1 MSITKNLINL
11 KKNLPS
17 DIELI
22 VVSKTRSNEEILE
35 AYNTGHINFGENKVQ
50 ELVNKHE
57 NLPKEIKW
65 HMIGHLQSNKVKYI
79 AKFIDL
85 IHTVDSV
92 KILKEINK
100 RAKIENRIIDCL
112 LQIKIAIEE
121 NKFGFNF
128 KEIDEVIAFTKELN
142 NIKIRGV
149 MGMAT
154 NTDNSFQIKS
164 EFDLI
169 NDIYKKYYSKNFNI
183 LSIGM
188 SSDYNIAVSKN
199 SNMVRIGSAIF
210 GKRIKNL

>member
-128 KEIDEVIAFTKELN
+128 KEIDEVIAFTKELK

>member
-1 MSITKNLINL
+1 VSITKNLINL

-22 VVSKTRSNEEILE
+22 VVSKTRSNKEILE

-112 LQIKIAIEE
+112 LQIKIGIEE

>member
-85 IHTVDSV
+85 IHNVDSV

-128 KEIDEVIAFTKELN
+128 KEIDEVIAFTKELK

>member
-1 MSITKNLINL
+1 VSITKNLINL

-128 KEIDEVIAFTKELN
+128 KEIDEVIAFTKELK

>member
-1 MSITKNLINL
+1 VSITKNLINL

-112 LQIKIAIEE
+112 LQIKIGIEE

>member
-35 AYNTGHINFGENKVQ
+35 AYNAGHINFGENKVQ

-112 LQIKIAIEE
+112 LQIKIAVEE

-128 KEIDEVIAFTKELN
+128 KEIDEVIAFTKELK

>member
-1 MSITKNLINL
+1 MSITKKLINL

-128 KEIDEVIAFTKELN
+128 KEIDEVIAFTKELK

>member
-128 KEIDEVIAFTKELN
+128 KEIDEVIAFTKELK

-169 NDIYKKYYSKNFNI
+169 NNIYKKYYSKNFNI

>member
-1 MSITKNLINL
+1 VSITKNLINL

-210 GKRIKNL
+210 GKRIKNS

>member
-1 MSITKNLINL
+1 VSITKNLINL

>member
-22 VVSKTRSNEEILE
+22 VVSKTRSNVEILE

-128 KEIDEVIAFTKELN
+128 KEIDEVIAFTKELK

>member
-112 LQIKIAIEE
+112 LQIKVAVEE

-128 KEIDEVIAFTKELN
+128 KEIDEVIAFTKELK